1 MEQRKLIRLGNSS
14 FAIALPK
21 DWVDK
26 SGLKKGDNVFL
37 EHNSNGEVI
46 ISSEFKKEIE
56 KKAEIDLENED
67 DEFVKKHL
75 HAAYIKGYNNITF
88 KGNVK
93 NKKFL
98 KDLLGDYLSFEI
110 IDSNDKGIV
119 AKDFFDIKEAKFEDF
134 VRRIDNN
141 LREMFDIVI
150 GEIKKDKIDIKSI
163 KEIEEIDK
171 VVNKFYF
178 LCSRIFIK
186 GIDNPTVLNILKMDG
201 NKLFNNWWISFNS
214 ESLGDGLKYVLKWM
228 NKINPEKNNEINNII
243 IGLQQSYIKS
253 MEAFYNGDRK
263 LALEAI
269 NETKKIKEDIDKLE
283 KLNSKNIKITQA
295 LDLVEKNIYQNAKM
309 TFYMRV

>member
-67 DEFVKKHL
+67 DE
-75 HAAYIKGYNNITF
+75 Y
-88 KGNVK
+88 VK